1 MKMINLNKYVISVL
15 AVSAFLSITLSCAG
29 HRSAGKSVYSE
40 RERYTEG
47 AAGIADYE
55 KSGEKKSYKSRYS
68 KKDEADD
75 SRGEVKTSH
84 RMIVYF
90 ARCAIRV
97 ENVERSVRAVEEIAK
112 KYEGF
117 IESSASSDSYR
128 YAKVILRVPVASFDD
143 ALKDVEGL
151 GSVSSKSVSA
161 TDVTMEF
168 NDTKLRMESARKVR
182 ERMYQLL
189 KRTKKVSERIKILR
203 EIERLTT
210 LIESLEA
217 RIKYLKNRASF
228 STIEI
233 NFRAI
238 VKQVVSRYIPSPF
251 PWISGLNVN
260 SRSIFSKGKLDYHKP
275 EGFFFQSGD
284 FYDKK
289 SNIYLFT
296 SPGEKAGIRVGA
308 VDNYPPADFRFWKE
322 AFAIDVE
329 NRKYHVLEKSEL
341 SGKETFMQ
349 YVVKVNSES
358 VYVAAFAVSEKK
370 IAVVEARFS
379 TFSEYK
385 KQREKLTGFIK
396 SVRFK

>member
-1 MKMINLNKYVISVL
+1 VKLINLNRYLTAVL
-15 AVSAFLSITLSCAG
+15 TVSALLAITLSCSG
-29 HRSAGKSVYSE
+29 YRGAGKSVYSE
-40 RERYTEG
+40 RERNQEG

-55 KSGEKKSYKSRYS
+55 KTGGKRRSSRYYNRKS
-68 KKDEADD
+68 ESDD
-75 SRGEVKTSH
+75 RGREIKASQ

-90 ARCAIRV
+90 ARFTLMV
-97 ENVERSVRAVEEIAK
+97 ENVEGSVRAVEGIAK
-112 KYEGF
+112 KFEGF

-128 YAKVILRVPVASFDD
+128 YAKVILRVPVASFND

-151 GSVSSKSVSA
+151 GNVSSKSVSA

-203 EIERLTT
+203 EIERLTSF
-210 LIESLEA
+210 IESLEA
-217 RIKYLKNRASF
+217 KLKLLKNRASF

-233 NFRAI
+233 IFKAV
-238 VKQVVSRYIPSPF
+238 VKQIVSRYIPSPF
-251 PWISGLNVN
+251 PWISGLNVKR
-260 SRSIFSKGKLDYHKP
+260 RSIFSKGKLDYIKP
-275 EGFFFQSGD
+275 EGFFFQSSS

-289 SNIYLFT
+289 SNVYLFS
-296 SPGEKAGIRVGA
+296 SPGEKAEIRAGV

-329 NRKYHVLEKSEL
+329 NRKYSLIEKSEL
-341 SGKETFMQ
+341 SGREKFMQ
-349 YVVKVNSES
+349 YAVKVNSES
-358 VYVAAFAVSEKK
+358 VYVVAFAVSEKK

-379 TFSEYK
+379 TLEEYK
-385 KQREKLTGFIK
+385 NQRNKLNDFIK

>member
-1 MKMINLNKYVISVL
+1 MITMLT
-15 AVSAFLSITLSCAG
+15 VSALLSVTLSCAG
-29 HRSAGKSVYSE
+29 SLSARKGGYTE
-40 RERYTEG
+40 RERRVEG
-47 AAGIADYE
+47 AAGLMDYE
-55 KSGEKKSYKSRYS
+55 KSGVTRRDKRHYDKKS
-68 KKDEADD
+68 EADD
-75 SRGEVKTSH
+75 RGSEVKTSG

-90 ARCAIRV
+90 ARYTIMV
-97 ENVERSVRAVEEIAK
+97 ENVERSVRAVEGMAK
-112 KYEGF
+112 RYEGF

-128 YAKVILRVPVASFDD
+128 YAKVILRVPVASFDEV
-143 ALKDVEGL
+143 LKEVESL
-151 GSVSSKSVSA
+151 GRVNSKSVSA

-168 NDTKLRMESARKVR
+168 NDTRLRLGSAKKVR

-210 LIESLEA
+210 LIESLDA
-217 RIKYLKNRASF
+217 RLKYLKNRASY

-233 NFRAI
+233 NFRAV

-260 SRSIFSKGKLDYHKP
+260 RRSIFSKRKLEYEKP
-275 EGFFFQSGD
+275 EGFFFQSSD

-289 SNIYLFT
+289 ANIYLFS
-296 SPGEKAGIRVGA
+296 SPGEKAEIRAGV

-322 AFAIDVE
+322 AFAIDVG
-329 NRKYHVLEKSEL
+329 NRKYAVIEKSEL
-341 SGKETFMQ
+341 SGKMKFMR
-349 YVVKVNSES
+349 YAVKANSG
-358 VYVAAFAVSEKK
+358 VYAVAFAVSEKK

-379 TFSEYK
+379 TEQEYK
-385 KQREKLTGFIK
+385 KLRDTLAGFIK

>member
-1 MKMINLNKYVISVL
+1 MKHLYRYMTTMLTISAL
-15 AVSAFLSITLSCAG
+15 LSVTLSCAG
-29 HRSAGKSVYSE
+29 NLSARKGGYTE
-40 RERYTEG
+40 RERRVEG
-47 AAGIADYE
+47 AAGLMDYE
-55 KSGEKKSYKSRYS
+55 KPGVKRRDKRHYGKKS
-68 KKDEADD
+68 EADD
-75 SRGEVKTSH
+75 RISEVKASR

-90 ARCAIRV
+90 ARYTIMV
-97 ENVERSVRAVEEIAK
+97 ENVEQSVRAVEGMAK
-112 KYEGF
+112 KFEGF

-128 YAKVILRVPVASFDD
+128 YAKVILRVPVASFDE
-143 ALKDVEGL
+143 ALKDVERL
-151 GSVSSKSVSA
+151 GRVNSKSVSA

-168 NDTKLRMESARKVR
+168 NDTRLRLGSAKKVR

-210 LIESLEA
+210 LIESLDA
-217 RIKYLKNRASF
+217 RLKYLKNRASF

-233 NFRAI
+233 NFRAV

-260 SRSIFSKGKLDYHKP
+260 RRSIFSKGKLEYEKP
-275 EGFFFQSGD
+275 EGFFFQSND

-289 SNIYLFT
+289 ANIYLFS
-296 SPGEKAGIRVGA
+296 SPGEKAEIRAGV
-308 VDNYPPADFRFWKE
+308 VDNYPPADFKFWKE

-329 NRKYHVLEKSEL
+329 NRKYTVMEKSEL
-341 SGKETFMQ
+341 SGKEKFMRYAVKINSGV
-349 YVVKVNSES
+349 YVV
-358 VYVAAFAVSEKK
+358 AFAVSEKK

-379 TFSEYK
+379 TEQEYRN
-385 KQREKLTGFIK
+385 QRDKLIGFIK